1 MSVDVRDS
9 GEVGLRERK
18 KVQTR
23 RALHRSAVE
32 LVAERGLAQ
41 STVEDI
47 AEAAGVSTRT
57 FFNYFPTKESAVLGI
72 HPEEADDVAGRLRDR
87 PAEETPTEAVR
98 GCLREYAE
106 RLAADKGL
114 WRLRRSIVL
123 RDPSMFAALAS
134 ATTAVERAVAVAL
147 AERMGVDAAED
158 IRPMLLT
165 SVTWAAIKVGL
176 SHSREH
182 NLEVSE
188 ALDDALTLLD
198 ETR

>member
-1 MSVDVRDS
+1 MSVDVRDG

-41 STVEDI
+41 STVEEI

-72 HPEEADDVAGRLRDR
+72 HPEEADYVAGRLRDR
-87 PAEETPTEAVR
+87 PVEETPTEALR
-98 GCLREYAE
+98 ACLREYAE

-114 WRLRRSIVL
+114 WKLRRSIVL

-134 ATTAVERAVAVAL
+134 ASTAVERAVAVAL
-147 AERMGVDAAED
+147 AERMGVDPAED

-165 SVTWAAIKVGL
+165 SVTWAAFTVGL

-182 NLEVSE
+182 NLEVSD

>member
-1 MSVDVRDS
+1 MDVRDS

-198 ETR
+198 ETH

>member
-198 ETR
+198 ETH